1 MSLPIPVV
9 RRKLK
14 DGRIIERKGRGF
26 SINEL
31 REAGIT
37 IQYAKKL
44 GIYVDKRRKSCRKDN
59 VETLKML
66 LKAASGVEEVNSENV

>member
-1 MSLPIPVV
+1 MSLPIPIV

-37 IQYAKKL
+37 IQQVKKL
-44 GIYVDKRRKSCRKDN
+44 GIYVDRRRKSCRKEN
-59 VETLKML
+59 VEALKML
-66 LKAASGVEEVNSENV
+66 LKSLLEAEGDKSEST